1 MVLHLTHVYYK
12 GKITEILQ
20 RIAYLED
27 VREAGAAAWLRP
39 RGNKIA
45 RQRIVIPLRDFMAER
60 RYVLDSLAENSM
72 VAVTCPDKGVHVL
85 RPARTR

>member
-20 RIAYLED
+20 RITYFED

-60 RYVLDSLAENSM
+60 RHVLDSLAENSM
-72 VAVTCPDKGVHVL
+72 VAVTCPDKGVHIL
-85 RPARTR
+85 RPARTG